1 MQTHNV
7 TILQASDG
15 HWLYNGETFGRAV
28 QLALG
33 ASSDD
38 WREITEAE
46 KEEIERKE
54 QEESER
60 KAQEEIHSSLDNGY
74 TE

>member
-15 HWLYNGETFGRAV
+15 HWLYNGDTFGRAV
-28 QLALG
+28 QLAPS
-33 ASSDD
+33 ASPDE
-38 WREITEAE
+38 WREITDAE
-46 KEEIERKE
+46 KEEIERK
-54 QEESER
+54 QQAEEEEE
-60 KAQEEIHSSLDNGY
+60 AQRYSL

>member
-28 QLALG
+28 QLAPI

-38 WREITEAE
+38 WWEVTEEE

-60 KAQEEIHSSLDNGY
+60 RAQEERHSSPYNGY

>member
-15 HWLYNGETFGRAV
+15 HWLYNGDTFGRAV
-28 QLALG
+28 QLAPS
-33 ASSDD
+33 ASSDE
-38 WREITEAE
+38 WWEVTEAE

-54 QEESER
+54 QE
-60 KAQEEIHSSLDNGY
+60 QEQEQIHSFPNDGY